1 MTLSWDDAAWEDFQY
16 WLDTDKTI
24 ARKIRA
30 LLKECLRTP
39 TTGTGKPEPLKH
51 DFAGF
56 WSRRISGE
64 HRLIYRFE
72 ADLVYV
78 LQCRFHYT
86 KK

>member
-1 MTLSWDDAAWEDFQY
+1 MQWSSDF
-16 WLDTDKTI
+16 WTKLLTK
-24 ARKIRA
+24 AKIRV

-39 TTGTGKPEPLKH
+39 TTGTGKPESLKH
-51 DFAGF
+51 DFTGF

>member
-1 MTLSWDDAAWEDFQY
+1 MNP
-16 WLDTDKTI
+16 K
-24 ARKIRA
+24 A
-30 LLKECLRTP
+30 LLEEPKSRKNRPDGQPFYHSILRYP
-39 TTGTGKPEPLKH
+39 KH